1 MPPISKPKTF
11 SFFFFSS
18 SSTIIIISPQPQF
31 TTGCTSFPFS
41 LDPYRFL
48 WDLQPARKQAGKT
61 SSHLLPRETW
71 SCFLGN
77 GITIS
82 GFCCRFDFRK
92 RTAAEW
98 VFGRLGFLAGSRQIY
113 SMGGWELVG
122 SGKNRWK
129 WGHKKPMEIFTW
141 GGCRFSVSYWRDG
154 ELMLKCLWLQDFES
168 FVVWTF
174 HLKVLLFEGVVWS
187 FWLYEC
193 FAFRF

>member
-1 MPPISKPKTF
+1 MPLFQNQKHFPSF
-11 SFFFFSS
+11 SFLVHQPSS
-18 SSTIIIISPQPQF
+18 LSAHNRSLLQGVPASPSHWTPIDSFEIYSQPENK
-31 TTGCTSFPFS
+31 
-41 LDPYRFL
+41 LV
-48 WDLQPARKQAGKT
+48 K
-61 SSHLLPRETW
+61 LPVT
-71 SCFLGN
+71 CFLEKPGLAFW
-77 GITIS
+77 GMELPYLGFVAVLIS
-82 GFCCRFDFRK
+82 GKEQLLNGSSGD
-92 RTAAEW
+92 
-98 VFGRLGFLAGSRQIY
+98 LGFLLGVDRYTQWGMRVSWF
-113 SMGGWELVG
+113 WE
-122 SGKNRWK
+122 NRWK